1 MKKMKKY
8 ASGILAALA
17 LTVSSVSSQAQT
29 TNLMVY
35 NFNNDTLVYN
45 GGGSWGNWFGGIYQG
60 AFWDSTQDS
69 SNNPS
74 SGAMMVNLLCTGG
87 DQYVLWDGENPG
99 YTADITTTFTNLS
112 FDIRFDGSS
121 AIRTNTSA
129 AGNNGSTGIG
139 SLDYGY
145 MRVGSSKSYDQDW
158 FYYFAIPATNGL
170 GQPNTNWTHISI
182 PVGLPALPS
191 ELAQIT
197 DVLFGMDG
205 ANYGN
210 LPLVGNQTYWIDNIQ
225 FIGPNGGIVPP
236 PPQMGILKTT
246 PALRLFGGS
255 GGQYSRSQL
264 TTVDQNQS
272 WIGGAYPVSYSF
284 TLLSVPTTPGNL
296 DLHIFFLPL
305 AYFNGESLVNNHD
318 MDYHVL
324 NELWLRIQG
333 GTGSDVCM
341 ADISWKT
348 NSGYNNPNH
357 TDLQISNPVAVG
369 TWTLTFNSASSGTL
383 TAPGASPAP
392 FTISDPNVVADFGN
406 SMILS
411 FGNQC
416 NGNSANQGV
425 QNDWAK
431 ISVSGVSGVNE
442 TNDFTHDATIDPTV
456 WDTSNSNT
464 PFSVV
469 PVGTNSPYW
478 ITWTTPYTGYTLG
491 VAANLTGPW
500 KLPEYYNGYADGTNS
515 VPVQATQGT
524 LNWSLIPASCLPTVD
539 GLPQSG
545 QALSKNAFFRLSNP
559 APTP

>member
-1 MKKMKKY
+1 MKSTKK
-8 ASGILAALA
+8 ILMAAFAALA
-17 LTVSSVSSQAQT
+17 LAASNLTSQAQT
-29 TNLMVY
+29 NFVVY
-35 NFNNDTLVYN
+35 NFDTDQVF
-45 GGGSWGNWFGGIYQG
+45 GIWGDFFGGIFQG
-60 AFWDSTQDS
+60 CSWDSTQDAGG
-69 SNNPS
+69 NPS
-74 SGAMMVNLLCTGG
+74 SGSMKVNLLCSGG
-87 DQYVLWDGENPG
+87 DQYVLWDGPSGSG

-112 FDIRFDGSS
+112 FDIRYDISS
-121 AIRTNTSA
+121 AIRTNTSP
-129 AGNNGSTGIG
+129 AGADGSAGVGT
-139 SLDYGY
+139 LDFGD
-145 MRVGSSKSYDQDW
+145 MRVGSSKGYDQDW

-182 PVGLPALPS
+182 PVNLPALPA

-210 LPLVGNQTYWIDNIQ
+210 HPLVGAQTYWIDNIK
-225 FIGPNGGIVPP
+225 FTGPTGGIVPP
-236 PPQMGILKTT
+236 PPHMQILKTT

-264 TTVDQNQS
+264 TTIDQNQS
-272 WIGGAYPVSYSF
+272 WIGVASYPVSYSF

-296 DLHIFFLPL
+296 DMHIFFLPL
-305 AYFNGESLVNNHD
+305 ATFNGESLVNNHD

-333 GTGSDVCM
+333 GTGSDACT

-348 NSGYNNPNH
+348 NAGYANPNH
-357 TDLQISNPVAVG
+357 TDLTINNPKAVG

-406 SMILS
+406 QMILS

-416 NGNSANQGV
+416 NGNGANQGV
-425 QNDWAK
+425 PNDWAK
-431 ISVSGVSGVNE
+431 ISVSGVVGLNE
-442 TNDFTHDATIDPTV
+442 TNDFTQNTNIDSTV

-469 PVGTNSPYW
+469 LVTTNASYW
-478 ITWTTPYTGYTLG
+478 VTWTVPYTGFGLG
-491 VAANLTGPW
+491 VATNLTGPW
-500 KLPEYYNGYADGTNS
+500 KLPEYYNNYYGDGFTNS
-515 VPVQATQGT
+515 VPVQATQNT
-524 LNWSLIPASCLPTVD
+524 TNWSLIPKNSLPTVD
-539 GLPQSG
+539 GLPQTG
-545 QALSKNAFFRLSNP
+545 QALSKNAFFRLSSPLP
-559 APTP
+559 AP